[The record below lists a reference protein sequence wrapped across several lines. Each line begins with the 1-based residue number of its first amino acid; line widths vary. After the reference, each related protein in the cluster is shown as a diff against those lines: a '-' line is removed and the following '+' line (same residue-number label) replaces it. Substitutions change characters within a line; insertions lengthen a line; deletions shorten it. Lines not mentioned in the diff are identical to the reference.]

1 MAQIN
6 FNDKDSNNNILTT
19 GDINAIKSTVNE
31 NEGIIANTN
40 VSGYF
45 DSNDNLRYNMHLIP
59 ESNADYDLGNAE
71 YKVRHLF
78 LSDNSLWIGDTHKV
92 DASGGE
98 VKTKKRDRS
107 VIPAKIS
114 QLGGSEIGAQTHAGV
129 PNTRD
134 LTLSDI
140 ELYAQ
145 SLDPNVTLGD
155 IFPPETNGN
164 YSSNDYEA
172 IFEQSDPVLWTE
184 DKLQGA
190 SLLNDGMI
198 TLQPNQLAGKRIVID
213 NADSSALMFKVSGI
227 PQVENYTLEFS
238 LYVHN
243 IKTYLQTDAW
253 QLEINVLD
261 AGNNEIQPQ
270 KANYDIADLRDSVN
284 IIDVRLMYFK
294 NNWISFIS
302 NNLHRKDT
310 NSLILGS

>member
-19 GDINAIKSTVNE
+19 GDINAIKNTVNE

-78 LSDNSLWIGDTHKV
+78 LSDNSLWIGDTHKI
-92 DASGGE
+92 DASSGE
-98 VKTKKRDRS
+98 VKTKKRDKSIVPSR
-107 VIPAKIS
+107 IY
-114 QLGGSEIGAQTHAGV
+114 QLGGNEANAISHAGKAQV
-129 PNTRD
+129 SD
-134 LTLSDI
+134 LTLQDI

-145 SLDPNVTLGD
+145 SIDPNITLGD
-155 IFPPETNGN
+155 IFPPETD
-164 YSSNDYEA
+164 NDYTSADYEHT
-172 IFEQSDPVLWTE
+172 FEQSHPVLWTE

-198 TLQPNQLAGKRIVID
+198 NLQPDQLAGKRIVID
-213 NADSSALMFKVSGI
+213 NNDSSALMFRVSGI
-227 PQVENYTLEFS
+227 PQVANYTLEFS

-243 IKTYLQTDAW
+243 IKSYLMPDAW
-253 QLEINVLD
+253 QLQINVVD
-261 AGNNEIQPQ
+261 ANNNDIQP
-270 KANYDIADLRDSVN
+270 KGANYDIADLRDSVN
-284 IIDVRLMYFK
+284 IIDVRLMFFK

-310 NSLILGS
+310 HSLMLGS

>member
-19 GDINAIKSTVNE
+19 GDINAIKNTVNE

-78 LSDNSLWIGDTHKV
+78 LSDNSLWIGDTHKI
-92 DASGGE
+92 DASSGE
-98 VKTKKRDRS
+98 VKTKKRDKS
-107 VIPAKIS
+107 IIPSKIY
-114 QLGGSEIGAQTHAGV
+114 QLGGNEVNAVNHAGKAQV
-129 PNTRD
+129 SD
-134 LTLSDI
+134 LTLQDI

-145 SLDPNVTLGD
+145 SIDPNITLGD
-155 IFPPETNGN
+155 IFPPETD
-164 YSSNDYEA
+164 NDYTSADYEHA
-172 IFEQSDPVLWTE
+172 FEQSHPVLWTE
-184 DKLQGA
+184 DKIQGA

-198 TLQPNQLAGKRIVID
+198 NLQPDQLAGKRIVID
-213 NADSSALMFKVSGI
+213 NNDSSALMFRVSGI
-227 PQVENYTLEFS
+227 PQVANYTLEFS

-243 IKTYLQTDAW
+243 IKSYLMPGSW
-253 QLEINVLD
+253 QLEINVVD
-261 AGNNEIQPQ
+261 ANNNDIQPQ
-270 KANYDIADLRDSVN
+270 NANYDIADLRDSVN
-284 IIDVRLMYFK
+284 IIDVRLMYFQ

-310 NSLILGS
+310 HSLMLGS